1 MSNFDKKI
9 IDKYWL
15 EVSDLTIFEAA
26 FWMLLGDPLNHN
38 RFYPTKDDDL
48 YINDIDDLRHIGE
61 DICDG
66 DIEWR
71 IRTDEK
77 GEVIASAIRAGTIKT
92 TEVECFDKKRFD
104 FKRTRINKSDWLDWC
119 RNHGYSELAD
129 RFTCPSNASPQ
140 ETAEEMEAVAGTS
153 LSSVDIEEQAT
164 ANVDHNETLAALFD
178 PLPVEALAKIFM
190 TDVTQWEKWA
200 ERADRNGLK
209 SARQGR
215 KIFNPYKAGM
225 WFVRNGAEG
234 WDDARLYRTLANNLP
249 ARSRDNKHL
258 LTGDLD

>member
-48 YINDIDDLRHIGE
+48 YVNDIDDLRHIGE
-61 DICDG
+61 DICDR

-92 TEVECFDKKRFD
+92 TEVECLDKKRFD

-119 RNHGYSELAD
+119 RNIGYVSLAD
-129 RFTCPSNASPQ
+129 SFTPTSSNSKGKSFPNKTPSSSDWKAQ
-140 ETAEEMEAVAGTS
+140 AREIADECFDHDTEMNCRDS
-153 LSSVDIEEQAT
+153 LKNY
-164 ANVDHNETLAALFD
+164 ANRVMGLMRERGIKGPRGIIDNPNTIMR
-178 PLPVEALAKIFM
+178 EALQGK
-190 TDVTQWEKWA
+190 KWWA
-200 ERADRNGLK
+200 NK
-209 SARQGR
+209 S
-215 KIFNPYKAGM
+215 K
-225 WFVRNGAEG
+225 
-234 WDDARLYRTLANNLP
+234 
-249 ARSRDNKHL
+249 
-258 LTGDLD
+258 